1 MVNGKWCLVNGR
13 NDLFMN
19 LVINIFLNILVL
31 IPGRSLE
38 SFKKENHLISA
49 INHPP
54 FTIYGQRPTA
64 NGQRSTANSQRSTVN
79 RVTFYK
85 AMEESNKDLVNAQLV
100 ELQTAP
106 TEIRDAFTG
115 AMLMKKSGFVAP
127 PAIKVHLFKEGHKML
142 EAAIRQY
149 PDNAEFRFLRLIIQE
164 HAPGILGYKND
175 LQKDNEFIQK
185 SYKSLPEELQQ
196 IMANYSKKSKFLKL
210 EVS

>member
-1 MVNGKWCLVNGR
+1 LLHKLKMK
-13 NDLFMN
+13 LF
-19 LVINIFLNILVL
+19 LLSILLLFL
-31 IPGRSLE
+31 
-38 SFKKENHLISA
+38 HLITEA
-49 INHPP
+49 HFLYHQP
-54 FTIYGQRPTA
+54 PTA
-64 NGQRSTANSQRSTVN
+64 NGQRSTANRQPPSVN
-79 RVTFYK
+79 RVSFYK
-85 AMEESNKDLVNAQLV
+85 AMEESNKDLVNAQLK

-106 TEIRDAFTG
+106 DEIRDAFTG

-175 LQKDNEFIQK
+175 IQKDTEFIQK
-185 SYKSLPEELQQ
+185 SYKSLPDELQQ
-196 IMANYSKKSKFLKL
+196 IIARYSKKSKFLKL